1 MLIVTTAATVEP
13 VTLAEAKAHLR
24 VTHSS
29 DDDLITA
36 LIPAA
41 REAVE
46 QATGRA
52 LAAAAY
58 RWASE
63 DDINT
68 ALRLPLWPVAT
79 VTAVSYED
87 GDGARQ
93 TMDPADYTLDG
104 DRSLVTIDEPPDYGV
119 RWSVSFTV
127 APANVPVA
135 VKHAI
140 LLLVGDLYVNAEATM
155 NGDSV
160 ADNPAADRLLYPYRV
175 SLGV

>member
-29 DDDLITA
+29 DDALITA

-63 DDINT
+63 DTDT
-68 ALRLPLWPVAT
+68 LRLPLWPVDT

-93 TMDPADYTLDG
+93 TMDAADYTLDG
-104 DRSLVTIDEPPDYGV
+104 DRARVTVDEPPDYGV

-127 APANVPVA
+127 APTNLPAA
-135 VKHAI
+135 LKHAV
-140 LLLVGDLYVNAEATM
+140 LLLVGDLYANAEATIT
-155 NGDSV
+155 DQSV
-160 ADNPAADRLLYPYRV
+160 AANPAVDRLLSPYRV
-175 SLGV
+175 NLGL